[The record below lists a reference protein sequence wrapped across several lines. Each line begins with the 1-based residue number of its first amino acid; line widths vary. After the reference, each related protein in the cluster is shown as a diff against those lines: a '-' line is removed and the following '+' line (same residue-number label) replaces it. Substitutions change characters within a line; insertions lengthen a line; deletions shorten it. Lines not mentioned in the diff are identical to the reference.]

1 MPRKPVKNTAQVE
14 EKVEVVVAAPVAA
27 AAPAAET
34 KPKGRAK
41 AVPKEAAPKGA
52 AAEKAVPLP
61 PVVEVSVEPSVETDA
76 VSGVEDS
83 KKAVQRHV
91 PTSESVEKEF
101 DDLIAG
107 LDEEIKKLRESTAKS
122 KGVKFLRTL
131 NKRLKVLKNH
141 ALRVSKKK
149 VTTRRNNT
157 NSGFLKPVQISK
169 ELAKFTGWDQNE
181 LRSRVDVTKY
191 ICNYIKEKNL
201 QDPTDKRN
209 IRVED
214 DGNLKKL
221 LKFDGKDKKPLT
233 YYRLQ
238 TYLKSHF
245 NSTAQA

>member
-1 MPRKPVKNTAQVE
+1 
-14 EKVEVVVAAPVAA
+14 VVVP
-27 AAPAAET
+27 
-34 KPKGRAK
+34 
-41 AVPKEAAPKGA
+41 
-52 AAEKAVPLP
+52 
-61 PVVEVSVEPSVETDA
+61 EVVETDV

-83 KKAVQRHV
+83 KKVTQRHV

-101 DDLIAG
+101 DELING

-201 QDPTDKRN
+201 QDPAD
-209 IRVED
+209 
-214 DGNLKKL
+214 
-221 LKFDGKDKKPLT
+221 
-233 YYRLQ
+233 
-238 TYLKSHF
+238 
-245 NSTAQA
+245 

>member
-1 MPRKPVKNTAQVE
+1 MPRKSTKNTSRVDE
-14 EKVEVVVAAPVAA
+14 EKTKETVQSPVVPVATPEVA
-27 AAPAAET
+27 KGSTGKKVPASPAPA
-34 KPKGRAK
+34 
-41 AVPKEAAPKGA
+41 
-52 AAEKAVPLP
+52 
-61 PVVEVSVEPSVETDA
+61 PVVEADTSNVESDA
-76 VSGVEDS
+76 TLDVEDS
-83 KKAVQRHV
+83 KKTAHRHV

-101 DDLIAG
+101 DDIISG
-107 LDEEIKKLRESTAKS
+107 LDEEIQRLRESPAKS

-149 VTTRRNNT
+149 VATRRNNT
-157 NSGFLKPVQISK
+157 NSGFLKPVSISK

-181 LRSRVDVTKY
+181 PRSRVDVTKY

-201 QDPTDKRN
+201 QDPADKRN

-214 DGNLKKL
+214 DSNLKKL
-221 LKFDGKDKKPLT
+221 LRFDGKDKKPLT

-245 NSTAQA
+245 SPSTAEVDATKRV

>member
-1 MPRKPVKNTAQVE
+1 
-14 EKVEVVVAAPVAA
+14 
-27 AAPAAET
+27 
-34 KPKGRAK
+34 
-41 AVPKEAAPKGA
+41 
-52 AAEKAVPLP
+52 
-61 PVVEVSVEPSVETDA
+61 
-76 VSGVEDS
+76 
-83 KKAVQRHV
+83 
-91 PTSESVEKEF
+91 
-101 DDLIAG
+101 
-107 LDEEIKKLRESTAKS
+107 
-122 KGVKFLRTL
+122 
-131 NKRLKVLKNH
+131 VLKNH

-201 QDPTDKRN
+201 QDPADKRN

-221 LKFDGKDKKPLT
+221 LKYDGKDKKPLT

-238 TYLKSHF
+238 TYLKGHF
-245 NSTAQA
+245 NSSAQA

>member
-1 MPRKPVKNTAQVE
+1 MPRKPVKNTVQVE
-14 EKVEVVVAAPVAA
+14 EKTEVVVAPPVS
-27 AAPAAET
+27 ES
-34 KPKGRAK
+34 KPKGRSK
-41 AVPKEAAPKGA
+41 AVAKEATPKTVA
-52 AAEKAVPLP
+52 Q
-61 PVVEVSVEPSVETDA
+61 PVVVPEVVEPSVSNVETDV

-83 KKAVQRHV
+83 KKVTQRHV

-101 DDLIAG
+101 DELING

-157 NSGFLKPVQISK
+157 NSGFLKPVHISK

-201 QDPTDKRN
+201 QDPADKRN

-221 LKFDGKDKKPLT
+221 LKYDGKDKKPLT

-238 TYLKSHF
+238 TYLKGHF
-245 NSTAQA
+245 NSSVQA

>member
-1 MPRKPVKNTAQVE
+1 MPRKPVKNTVQVE
-14 EKVEVVVAAPVAA
+14 EKTEVVVAPPVS
-27 AAPAAET
+27 ESKT
-34 KPKGRAK
+34 KGRSK
-41 AVPKEAAPKGA
+41 AVAKEATPKTVA
-52 AAEKAVPLP
+52 Q
-61 PVVEVSVEPSVETDA
+61 PVVVPEVVEPSVSNVETDV

-83 KKAVQRHV
+83 KKVTQRHV
-91 PTSESVEKEF
+91 PTSETVEKEF
-101 DDLIAG
+101 DELING

-157 NSGFLKPVQISK
+157 NSGFLKPVHISK

-201 QDPTDKRN
+201 QDPADKRN

-221 LKFDGKDKKPLT
+221 LKYDGKDKKPLT

-238 TYLKSHF
+238 TYLKGHF
-245 NSTAQA
+245 NSSVQA

>member
-1 MPRKPVKNTAQVE
+1 MPRKPVKNTQVE
-14 EKVEVVVAAPVAA
+14 EKAEVVAPV
-27 AAPAAET
+27 PEV
-34 KPKGRAK
+34 KPKGRTPAK
-41 AVPKEAAPKGA
+41 APVTPAKLAPV
-52 AAEKAVPLP
+52 AE
-61 PVVEVSVEPSVETDA
+61 SVTEPSVSNVEADTV

-83 KKAVQRHV
+83 KRAVQRHV

-101 DDLIAG
+101 DELING

-157 NSGFLKPVQISK
+157 NSGFLKPVHISK

-191 ICNYIKEKNL
+191 ICNYIKEKDL

-214 DGNLKKL
+214 DANLKKL
-221 LKFDGKDKKPLT
+221 LKYDGKDKKPLT

-245 NSTAQA
+245 TANSEAESAVKRS

>member
-1 MPRKPVKNTAQVE
+1 MPRKPVKNIAQAE
-14 EKVEVVVAAPVAA
+14 EKVEVVATPPVT
-27 AAPAAET
+27 PAAET
-34 KPKGRAK
+34 KPKGRTK
-41 AVPKEAAPKGA
+41 ATQKATPTATVVSV
-52 AAEKAVPLP
+52 EKV
-61 PVVEVSVEPSVETDA
+61 PVVESTVVETSE

-83 KKAVQRHV
+83 KKVVQRHV

-101 DDLIAG
+101 DDLITG

-149 VTTRRNNT
+149 VTTRRNNN
-157 NSGFLKPVQISK
+157 NSGFLKPVHISK

-245 NSTAQA
+245 NTGVQA

>member
-1 MPRKPVKNTAQVE
+1 MPRKSTKNASRVDEEKTKEVPVVQEVMKSPVK
-14 EKVEVVVAAPVAA
+14 KVSVPVTPQPTTP
-27 AAPAAET
+27 PAAET
-34 KPKGRAK
+34 SN
-41 AVPKEAAPKGA
+41 VESEATLD
-52 AAEKAVPLP
+52 V
-61 PVVEVSVEPSVETDA
+61 D
-76 VSGVEDS
+76 DS
-83 KKAVQRHV
+83 KKTAHRHV

-101 DDLIAG
+101 DDIISG
-107 LDEEIKKLRESTAKS
+107 LDEEIQRLRESTAKS

-149 VTTRRNNT
+149 VATRRNNT
-157 NSGFLKPVQISK
+157 NSGFLKPVSISK

-181 LRSRVDVTKY
+181 PRSRVDVTKY

-201 QDPTDKRN
+201 QDPADKRN

-214 DGNLKKL
+214 DSNLKKL
-221 LKFDGKDKKPLT
+221 LRFDGKDKKPLT

-245 NSTAQA
+245 SPSTVEVDKRV

>member
-1 MPRKPVKNTAQVE
+1 MSRKPVKNTVQVE
-14 EKVEVVVAAPVAA
+14 EKTEVVVATPV
-27 AAPAAET
+27 PESN
-34 KPKGRAK
+34 PKGRAK
-41 AVPKEAAPKGA
+41 ATPKVSASKTVPQ
-52 AAEKAVPLP
+52 
-61 PVVEVSVEPSVETDA
+61 PVVVPEVVEPSVSNVETDV

-83 KKAVQRHV
+83 KKVTHRHV
-91 PTSESVEKEF
+91 PTTETVEKEF
-101 DDLIAG
+101 DELING

-157 NSGFLKPVQISK
+157 NSGFLKPVHISK
-169 ELAKFTGWDQNE
+169 ELAKFTGWGQNE

-201 QDPTDKRN
+201 QDPADKRN

-221 LKFDGKDKKPLT
+221 LKYDGKDKKPLT

-238 TYLKSHF
+238 TYLKGHF
-245 NSTAQA
+245 NSSAQA

>member
-1 MPRKPVKNTAQVE
+1 MPRKPVKNTVQAE
-14 EKVEVVVAAPVAA
+14 EKVEVVVATPVVAA
-27 AAPAAET
+27 TPSQTPAPEVS
-34 KPKGRAK
+34 KPKGRSKGAK
-41 AVPKEAAPKGA
+41 AAPV
-52 AAEKAVPLP
+52 EN
-61 PVVEVSVEPSVETDA
+61 VVANVVAPADVSVEPSVDV

-83 KKAVQRHV
+83 KRSVQRHV
-91 PTSESVEKEF
+91 PTSQSVEKEF
-101 DDLIAG
+101 DDLISG

-149 VTTRRNNT
+149 VTTRRNNN
-157 NSGFLKPVQISK
+157 NSGFLKPVHISK

-201 QDPTDKRN
+201 QDPADKRN

-245 NSTAQA
+245 NTGVQA

>member
-1 MPRKPVKNTAQVE
+1 MPRKPVKNTVQVE
-14 EKVEVVVAAPVAA
+14 EKAEVVVAPPVS
-27 AAPAAET
+27 ES

-41 AVPKEAAPKGA
+41 AAPKEASAKEATPKEATPKEAVAKAAPQP
-52 AAEKAVPLP
+52 AVVP
-61 PVVEVSVEPSVETDA
+61 EVVETDV

-83 KKAVQRHV
+83 KKVTQRHV

-101 DDLIAG
+101 DELING

-201 QDPTDKRN
+201 QDPADKRN

-221 LKFDGKDKKPLT
+221 LKYDGKDKKPLT

-238 TYLKSHF
+238 TYLKGHF
-245 NSTAQA
+245 NSSAQA

>member
-1 MPRKPVKNTAQVE
+1 MPRKPVKNTVQVE
-14 EKVEVVVAAPVAA
+14 EKTEVVVAPPVS
-27 AAPAAET
+27 ES
-34 KPKGRAK
+34 KPKGRSK
-41 AVPKEAAPKGA
+41 AVAKEATPKTVA
-52 AAEKAVPLP
+52 Q
-61 PVVEVSVEPSVETDA
+61 PVVVPEVVEPSVSNVETDV

-83 KKAVQRHV
+83 KKVTQRHV

-101 DDLIAG
+101 DELING

-141 ALRVSKKK
+141 ALRVSMKK

-201 QDPTDKRN
+201 QDPADKRN

-221 LKFDGKDKKPLT
+221 LKYDGKDKKPLT

-238 TYLKSHF
+238 TYLKGHF
-245 NSTAQA
+245 NSSAQA

>member
-1 MPRKPVKNTAQVE
+1 MPRKPVKNTVQAE
-14 EKVEVVVAAPVAA
+14 EKTEVVVAPPV
-27 AAPAAET
+27 PES

-41 AVPKEAAPKGA
+41 AVAKEATPKTVA
-52 AAEKAVPLP
+52 Q
-61 PVVEVSVEPSVETDA
+61 PVVPEVVEPSVSNVETDV

-83 KKAVQRHV
+83 KKVTQRHV

-101 DDLIAG
+101 DELING

-157 NSGFLKPVQISK
+157 NSGFLKPVHISK

-201 QDPTDKRN
+201 QDPADKRN

-221 LKFDGKDKKPLT
+221 LKYDGKDKKPLT

-238 TYLKSHF
+238 TYLKGHF
-245 NSTAQA
+245 NSSVQA

>member
-1 MPRKPVKNTAQVE
+1 MPRKPVKNTVQVE
-14 EKVEVVVAAPVAA
+14 EKAEVVVATPVS
-27 AAPAAET
+27 ES
-34 KPKGRAK
+34 KPKGRSKATPKVSAAK
-41 AVPKEAAPKGA
+41 TAPQ
-52 AAEKAVPLP
+52 
-61 PVVEVSVEPSVETDA
+61 PVVVPEVVETSVSNVETDV

-83 KKAVQRHV
+83 KKVTQRHV
-91 PTSESVEKEF
+91 PTTESVEKEF
-101 DDLIAG
+101 DELING

-157 NSGFLKPVQISK
+157 NSGFLKPVHISK

-201 QDPTDKRN
+201 QDPADKRN

-221 LKFDGKDKKPLT
+221 LKYDGKDKKPLT

-238 TYLKSHF
+238 TYLKGHF
-245 NSTAQA
+245 NSSVQA

>member
-1 MPRKPVKNTAQVE
+1 MPRKPVKNTVQVE
-14 EKVEVVVAAPVAA
+14 EKTEVVVAPPVS
-27 AAPAAET
+27 ES
-34 KPKGRAK
+34 KPKGRSK
-41 AVPKEAAPKGA
+41 AVAKEATPKTVA
-52 AAEKAVPLP
+52 Q
-61 PVVEVSVEPSVETDA
+61 PVVVPEVVEPSVSNVETDV

-83 KKAVQRHV
+83 KKVTQRHV

-101 DDLIAG
+101 DELING

-201 QDPTDKRN
+201 QDPADKRN

-221 LKFDGKDKKPLT
+221 LKYDGKDKKPLT

-238 TYLKSHF
+238 TYLKGHF
-245 NSTAQA
+245 NSSAQA

>member
-1 MPRKPVKNTAQVE
+1 MPRKPVKNTVQVE
-14 EKVEVVVAAPVAA
+14 EKTEVVVAPPVS
-27 AAPAAET
+27 ES
-34 KPKGRAK
+34 KPKGRSK
-41 AVPKEAAPKGA
+41 AVAKEATPTPTPTPKTVA
-52 AAEKAVPLP
+52 Q
-61 PVVEVSVEPSVETDA
+61 PVVVPEVVEPSVSNVETDV

-83 KKAVQRHV
+83 KKVTQRHV

-101 DDLIAG
+101 DELING

-201 QDPTDKRN
+201 QDPADKRN

-221 LKFDGKDKKPLT
+221 LKYDGKDKKPLT

-238 TYLKSHF
+238 TYLKGHF
-245 NSTAQA
+245 NSSAQA

>member
-1 MPRKPVKNTAQVE
+1 MPRKPVKNTVQAE
-14 EKVEVVVAAPVAA
+14 EKTEVVVATPV
-27 AAPAAET
+27 PVSES

-41 AVPKEAAPKGA
+41 AVPKEVPPKV
-52 AAEKAVPLP
+52 VPQP
-61 PVVEVSVEPSVETDA
+61 VIVPQVVETSVSNVETDV

-83 KKAVQRHV
+83 KKVTQRHV

-101 DDLIAG
+101 DELING

-157 NSGFLKPVQISK
+157 NSGFLKPVHISK

-201 QDPTDKRN
+201 QDPADKRN

-221 LKFDGKDKKPLT
+221 LKYDGKDKKPLT

-238 TYLKSHF
+238 TYLKGHF
-245 NSTAQA
+245 NSSAQA

>member
-1 MPRKPVKNTAQVE
+1 MPRKPVKNTQVE
-14 EKVEVVVAAPVAA
+14 EKTEVVSTPEV
-27 AAPAAET
+27 
-34 KPKGRAK
+34 KPKGRASAK
-41 AVPKEAAPKGA
+41 AVAQPKLA
-52 AAEKAVPLP
+52 
-61 PVVEVSVEPSVETDA
+61 PVVESVTEPSVSNVEADTA
-76 VSGVEDS
+76 VSGAEDS
-83 KKAVQRHV
+83 KRAVQRHV

-101 DDLIAG
+101 DELING

-157 NSGFLKPVQISK
+157 NSGFLKPVHISK

-245 NSTAQA
+245 TANSEADAGVKRV

>member
-1 MPRKPVKNTAQVE
+1 MPRKPVKNTAQAE
-14 EKVEVVVAAPVAA
+14 EKTEVVVATPAP
-27 AAPAAET
+27 ES
-34 KPKGRAK
+34 KPKGRGKAAAK
-41 AVPKEAAPKGA
+41 DAPAKETPAKEVAAPKA
-52 AAEKAVPLP
+52 APA
-61 PVVEVSVEPSVETDA
+61 PVVEPSVEVETDA

-83 KKAVQRHV
+83 KKIVQRHV
-91 PTSESVEKEF
+91 PTSESVEREF
-101 DDLIAG
+101 DELING

-157 NSGFLKPVQISK
+157 NSGFLKPVHISK

-201 QDPTDKRN
+201 QDPSDKRN

-221 LKFDGKDKKPLT
+221 LKYDGKDKKPLT

-238 TYLKSHF
+238 TYLKGHF
-245 NSTAQA
+245 NSNAQA

>member
-1 MPRKPVKNTAQVE
+1 MPRKPVKNTVQVE
-14 EKVEVVVAAPVAA
+14 EKTEVVVAPPVS
-27 AAPAAET
+27 ES
-34 KPKGRAK
+34 KPKGRSK
-41 AVPKEAAPKGA
+41 AVAKEATPKTVA
-52 AAEKAVPLP
+52 Q
-61 PVVEVSVEPSVETDA
+61 PVVVPQVVEPSVSNVETDV

-83 KKAVQRHV
+83 KKVTQRHV
-91 PTSESVEKEF
+91 PTSETVEKEF
-101 DDLIAG
+101 DELING

-157 NSGFLKPVQISK
+157 NSGFLKPVHISK

-201 QDPTDKRN
+201 QDPADKRN

-221 LKFDGKDKKPLT
+221 LKYDGKDKKPLT

-238 TYLKSHF
+238 TYLKGHF
-245 NSTAQA
+245 NSSAQA